1 MPRQATRSGTARG
14 PLDKLRGPVRKM
26 AEEVFSLDTDRAVLK
41 DEPLMNGLSELQTKQ
56 VWLRVVGF
64 MPPTSS
70 ADAEISGFRLCSGCS
85 GRKCDPA
92 VRVWVVVFDPSILK
106 FAGRV

>member
-1 MPRQATRSGTARG
+1 
-14 PLDKLRGPVRKM
+14 M

-56 VWLRVVGF
+56 VWPRAVGF
-64 MPPTSS
+64 IPPTSS
-70 ADAEISGFRLCSGCS
+70 ADAEISVFRLCFGCS
-85 GRKCDPA
+85 GRQCDPA
-92 VRVWVVVFDPSILK
+92 VRVWVVVFDPSILN